1 DGQKNYLATTVG
13 EGCCLGAELAQTAG
27 ADDLQAA
34 YAVFQQEAQ
43 EVQPGYQPQT
53 VSVDGWAATQQAW
66 LALFPVVVLLR
77 CFLHGWLAI
86 RSRGKLSAAFAE
98 LSGKVWQAVHAPD
111 RRGFAQR
118 LRRLREW
125 ARGQPLAGWL
135 REQVEKLCGR
145 AREYGVAY
153 QHPGGHRTSTMLDRV
168 MRSMSRYFEDAQH
181 LHGSAQACAVHCR
194 AWALL
199 YNFRPGHPAAARANG
214 GWRRPAE
221 RAANGGRAHPADAL
235 NPARFPGDR
244 PQNLAGAPPPGGFP
258 PLTSPAPQSVTVSFF
273 LDILNYPGNTTRVVD
288 WECRRAMS
296 EARRY

>member
-1 DGQKNYLATTVG
+1 RLEVSLGRNSVVGTTARQADLPGHLLADEHHQSRDGQKNYLATTVG

-98 LSGKVWQAVHAPD
+98 LSGKVWQAFHAPD

-125 ARGQPLAGWL
+125 ARGQPLAGGL
-135 REQVEKLCGR
+135 RGPGEEVCGE
-145 AREYGVAY
+145 ARGDRGADP
-153 QHPGGHRTSTMLDRV
+153 HP
-168 MRSMSRYFEDAQH
+168 
-181 LHGSAQACAVHCR
+181 
-194 AWALL
+194 
-199 YNFRPGHPAAARANG
+199 
-214 GWRRPAE
+214 RR
-221 RAANGGRAHPADAL
+221 D
-235 NPARFPGDR
+235 PARPLPG
-244 PQNLAGAPPPGGFP
+244 P
-258 PLTSPAPQSVTVSFF
+258 
-273 LDILNYPGNTTRVVD
+273 
-288 WECRRAMS
+288 
-296 EARRY
+296 